1 MIRVWRT
8 TKRKYAEAAFDGE
21 GARQAGG
28 RFNRRG
34 TAVVYTSGTLS
45 LAVLEVLTQLV
56 GYEDLLDYVAI
67 PARFDE
73 QHVKALEVADLPEN
87 WRRLPAPQS
96 TKVLGT
102 AWATSRETLVLRVP
116 SVVLPAEHNYLIN
129 PLHPDMERVEM
140 GEPEDLDI
148 DPRLVKG

>member
-1 MIRVWRT
+1 VIQVWRT
-8 TKRKYAEAAFDGE
+8 TKRKYAEVAFDGE

-34 TAVVYTSGTLS
+34 IPVVYTSGTLS
-45 LAVLEVLTQLV
+45 LSVLEVLTQLV
-56 GYEDLLDYVAI
+56 GYEDLLDYVSI
-67 PARFDE
+67 PTRFDPR
-73 QHVKALEVADLPEN
+73 HVKALEIPDLPED
-87 WRRLPAPQS
+87 WRSLPPPQS